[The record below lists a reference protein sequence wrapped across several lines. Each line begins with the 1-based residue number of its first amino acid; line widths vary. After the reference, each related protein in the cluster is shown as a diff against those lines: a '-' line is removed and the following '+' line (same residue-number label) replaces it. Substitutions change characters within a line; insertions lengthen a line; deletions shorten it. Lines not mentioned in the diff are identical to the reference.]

1 MLAASAVGT
10 VETSSIT
17 ESIKQANPH
26 VLYVQGSVRA
36 VNAEERRITIETA
49 SSLSA
54 RGEAATESVEL
65 DYTTLVSTLLQHIFT
80 NVALVLLHAAAALHI
95 DSTGVQGSSSSNSST
110 CTCSAP
116 VLCRTV
122 HASMYLHYVQQ
133 CM

>member
-36 VNAEERRITIETA
+36 VDAESRSITIETA

-54 RGEAATESVEL
+54 RGEAATETVEL
-65 DYTTLVSTLLQHIFT
+65 DYTTLVSAANMCKHIAT
-80 NVALVLLHAAAALHI
+80 
-95 DSTGVQGSSSSNSST
+95 SGSNATCCYCST
-110 CTCSAP
+110 CSETANT
-116 VLCRTV
+116 VIMLCTSTRQYFGTV
-122 HASMYLHYVQQ
+122 VYLLAVESG
-133 CM
+133 CIVVRVFML

>member
-36 VNAEERRITIETA
+36 VDAESRSITIETA

-54 RGEAATESVEL
+54 RGEAATETVEL
-65 DYTTLVSTLLQHIFT
+65 DYTTLVSALFTFAHTSLAVVAMLHAVARHSSKVCLCRATLLQ
-80 NVALVLLHAAAALHI
+80 
-95 DSTGVQGSSSSNSST
+95 
-110 CTCSAP
+110 
-116 VLCRTV
+116 
-122 HASMYLHYVQQ
+122 
-133 CM
+133 

>member
-36 VNAEERRITIETA
+36 VDAEKRSITIETA

-54 RGEAATESVEL
+54 RGEAATETVEL
-65 DYTTLVSTLLQHIFT
+65 DYTTLVSALLT
-80 NVALVLLHAAAALHI
+80 RAWANVSL
-95 DSTGVQGSSSSNSST
+95 DSST
-110 CTCSAP
+110 
-116 VLCRTV
+116 VLQFYIQAV
-122 HASMYLHYVQQ
+122 
-133 CM
+133 